1 MKKSWLR
8 LASGKLREYYGRIIS
23 EDAFVSRRGIT
34 VLSLLLLIIALVI
47 VAFFLLRYLRTA
59 G

>member
-1 MKKSWLR
+1 MGGS
-8 LASGKLREYYGRIIS
+8 SP
-23 EDAFVSRRGIT
+23 EDAFVSGRGIT

-47 VAFFLLRYLRTA
+47 VAFFLLRYLRPA